1 MQESAYIKEDRYSMF
16 SPMESR
22 MSKDNPFTSLMSV
35 DLMCTELC
43 NLTCDFCPRSKGY
56 PNQNLHMD
64 LSVVRKVVRDLAKE
78 GYENRIVFC
87 GFGEPLLYNHLIEA
101 ISIIKTEMPWQEN
114 VHIVTNGD
122 RLTRNKASELY
133 AAGVDKVFVSMYDGK
148 HQVDRF
154 KEVFKGIDN
163 NKYLLQHYYYGEDEG
178 YGFSK
183 LSNRAGYNFTDESP
197 SNGCNMPFYAMNIH
211 YDGDVLLC
219 CQDWS
224 KKVRFGNVMRSS
236 LKDIWL
242 NNMALQKFRSSLK
255 NNRTLS
261 PCKNCN
267 IDGTFYGNKSK
278 ELLNGTTKV
287 SV

>member
-1 MQESAYIKEDRYSMF
+1 MF

-64 LSVVRKVVRDLAKE
+64 LSVVRKVARDLAKE
-78 GYENRIVFC
+78 DYENRIVFC

-133 AAGVDKVFVSMYDGK
+133 AAGVDKIFVSMYDGK

-154 KEVFKGIDN
+154 KEVFKGVDN

-197 SNGCNMPFYAMNIH
+197 SKGCNMPFYAMNIH

>member
-1 MQESAYIKEDRYSMF
+1 
-16 SPMESR
+16 
-22 MSKDNPFTSLMSV
+22 
-35 DLMCTELC
+35 
-43 NLTCDFCPRSKGY
+43 
-56 PNQNLHMD
+56 MD

>member
-1 MQESAYIKEDRYSMF
+1 MF

-43 NLTCDFCPRSKGY
+43 NLKCVFCPRSKDY
-56 PNQNLHMD
+56 PNLNLHMD
-64 LSVVRKVVRDLAKE
+64 LSIVRKIAMDLAKAD
-78 GYENRIVFC
+78 YKNRIIFC

-133 AAGVDKVFVSMYDGK
+133 DAGVDKLFVSMYDGE

-154 KEVFKGIDN
+154 KKVFEGVDN
-163 NKYLLQHYYYGEDEG
+163 NKYLLQHYYYGEEEE

-183 LSNRAGYNFTDESP
+183 LSNRAGHNFNDKSP
-197 SNGCNMPFYAMNIH
+197 NKGCNMPFYAMNIH

-224 KKVRFGNVMRSS
+224 KKVRFGNVMKSNI
-236 LKDIWL
+236 KDIWL
-242 NNMALQKFRSSLK
+242 NNMALQKFRSALK
-255 NNRTLS
+255 SNRNLS

-278 ELLNGTTKV
+278 ETLDGTTKV